1 MAVMAQWGDIKF
13 SVNSEKVFSFR
24 GMKRSYSGR
33 WATHNIIGKRPMVEF
48 QGPDLDEINIEVI
61 LDAELG
67 VKPRSTMYQFRKAAK
82 NGLVAYFYVGGKK
95 VAVNKFR
102 ITNGTENWNEIWNKG
117 ELVRATAQLT
127 FKEYT

>member
-13 SVNSEKVFSFR
+13 AVNSDKVFSFR
-24 GMKRSYSGR
+24 NMKRTYSGR
-33 WATHNIIGKRPMVEF
+33 WTDHNIPGKRPKSEF
-48 QGPDLDEINIEVI
+48 QGPGLDEISIEVI

-67 VKPRSTMYQFRKAAK
+67 VRPRSTMYQFRKATK

-95 VAVNKFR
+95 VAINKFR
-102 ITNGTENWNEIWNKG
+102 ITSGTENWNEIWNQG

>member
-1 MAVMAQWGDIKF
+1 MAVVAQWGDIQF
-13 SVNSEKVFSFR
+13 AVSSERVFSFR
-24 GMKRSYSGR
+24 NMKRSYSGR
-33 WATHNIIGKRPMVEF
+33 WADHNIHGKRPKSEF
-48 QGPDLDEINIEVI
+48 QGPGLDEISVEVI

-67 VKPRSTMYQFRKAAK
+67 VNPRSKMREFRGAAK

-102 ITNGTENWNEIWNKG
+102 IVSGTENWNEIWNRG